1 VNILLGGLVGAFCS
15 LIITLIFNEPF
26 KKAFAFII
34 MKFGPLNNSGISGI
48 WVAKFYYKD
57 ANGVNP
63 FTEIIE
69 LKESFGIVFGRIIP
83 DNSNYEK
90 IKPYTAKKPLRVRGE
105 LVDNRY
111 FTGYWFHPIERNR
124 CHGAFQ
130 LLVNI
135 KGNKL
140 TGTWIGF
147 SESQNRVN
155 SGDWVWER
163 VVV

>member
-1 VNILLGGLVGAFCS
+1 
-15 LIITLIFNEPF
+15 
-26 KKAFAFII
+26 
-34 MKFGPLNNSGISGI
+34 M
-48 WVAKFYYKD
+48 
-57 ANGVNP
+57 
-63 FTEIIE
+63 
-69 LKESFGIVFGRIIP
+69 P
-83 DNSNYEK
+83 DISNYEK
-90 IKPYTAKKPLRVRGE
+90 IKPYASKKPLRVRGE

-135 KGNKL
+135 KGNTL

-147 SESQNRVN
+147 SESQNKVN

-163 VVV
+163 VAVSGQLH